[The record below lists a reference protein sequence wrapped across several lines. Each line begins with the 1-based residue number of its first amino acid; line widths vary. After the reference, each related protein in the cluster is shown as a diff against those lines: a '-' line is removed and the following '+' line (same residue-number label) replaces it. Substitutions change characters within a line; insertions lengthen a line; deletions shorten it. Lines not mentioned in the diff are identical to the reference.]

1 MHLTIQE
8 FSKRTGLP
16 PSKLRFYDKK
26 GLLQPSTR
34 LENGYRAY
42 SIDQIDLA
50 KMIDSLRN
58 ADISIKEIQLYCD
71 ADEQKKRKMLE
82 RWKKEIDKRMEVLH
96 AAKKY
101 VGGINVENNQTIL
114 LSKWEKEKCIVWQR
128 FESERGPHP
137 FREHFLT
144 ARNYLENIVTLCSE
158 DIYVKTEQITKNKI
172 IGEVGFAVDGSMDL
186 KENECMRLERIPPGL
201 YAVMQDCRADDAFLC
216 FSYIQMVIRFGFQ
229 PAGNK
234 MERYSNIDSEIFDYL
249 IPLIQ

>member
-26 GLLQPSTR
+26 SLLQPSTR

-42 SIDQIDLA
+42 SIDQIELA

-58 ADISIKEIQLYCD
+58 ADISIKEIQLYCA
-71 ADEQKKRKMLE
+71 ADEQKKRMLLD

-96 AAKKY
+96 VAKKY
-101 VGGINVENNQTIL
+101 VGGINAENSQTIL
-114 LSKWEKEKCIVWQR
+114 LTKWEKEKCIVWQR
-128 FESERGPHP
+128 FETKRSPHP

-144 ARNYLENIVTLCSE
+144 AKNQLEKIVAVSSE
-158 DIYVKTEQITKNKI
+158 EIYVKTEKLTQDKIT
-172 IGEVGFAVDGSMDL
+172 GEVGFEVDINLDL
-186 KENECMRLERIPPGL
+186 NENDSMRLETIPPSL
-201 YAVMQDCRADDAFLC
+201 FAVMQNCRADDAFLC

-229 PAGNK
+229 PGGNK